1 MPMGIRAA
9 RDDDDSQLRIR
20 QRSVGGKQ
28 TYPASLAS
36 VTSTSLSSDSLRWI
50 ISTTSGA
57 VINGAYHSRD
67 HALENGAVNVQFA
80 PDFSFEARRFLC
92 IARNLRLVEF
102 ASICHS
108 RNQTAELQWRNFK
121 SIRI

>member
-28 TYPASLAS
+28 SYPASLA
-36 VTSTSLSSDSLRWI
+36 TIAGASLSSNRLRRI

-57 VINGAYHSRD
+57 VINCAYHPRD
-67 HALENGAVNVQFA
+67 HALENGAVNVQLA

-92 IARNLRLVEF
+92 TARNLRLIEF
-102 ASICHS
+102 ASICHG
-108 RNQTAELQWRNFK
+108 RNQTAELQRRNFK
-121 SIRI
+121 